1 VNAEALVAELRGA
14 VADERVLAAIGAVPR
29 AAFVPARLRGRAWE
43 NAPLPIGRGQTIS
56 QPLVVALMCEALR
69 LRAGDRVLDVGTGSG
84 YHAAILVTLGA
95 RVWSIERHRPLAD
108 RARRALEKAG
118 IEGVEVVVGDG
129 REGYPP
135 AAPYDAISVAA
146 TADGELPQPLLD
158 QLALGGRLVAPLRD
172 RTSER
177 LVLVRRTRRGLR
189 QTNLGLVRFV
199 PLLEGVEG

>member
-1 VNAEALVAELRGA
+1 VSAEALVAQLRGA

-29 AAFVPARLRGRAWE
+29 AAFVPARLRARAWE
-43 NAPLPIGRGQTIS
+43 NVPLPIGRGQTIS

-84 YHAAILVTLGA
+84 YHAAILVALGA

-108 RARRALEKAG
+108 RARRALAKAG

-158 QLALGGRLVAPLRD
+158 QLAPGGRLVAPLRD

-177 LVLVRRTRRGLR
+177 LVLVRRTGRGLR
-189 QTNLGLVRFV
+189 RTNLGPVRFV